1 MLRVIAGVN
10 LFAAIVHLVFWGM
23 AFIHFRDGL
32 TLSSPVP
39 AALATTFGI
48 GVADLVWSV
57 PLLVVGS
64 IGVMQRRA
72 AGWLSAQLANGLYF
86 YSMTF
91 ILVRDTLTG
100 DFKPGSY
107 LFMPFTLFAFW
118 ALWGLWKRRD
128 EFPGL
133 CGASQA

>member
-1 MLRVIAGVN
+1 MIKFIAGVN
-10 LFAAIVHLVFWGM
+10 FVAAMVHLLFWGLV
-23 AFIHFRDGL
+23 AFHFWDL
-32 TLSSPVP
+32 VFDAAPT

-57 PLLVVGS
+57 PLLLIGS
-64 IGVMQRRA
+64 IGLMRQHA
-72 AGWLSAQLANGLYF
+72 FGWLCAQMANGLYF

-91 ILVRDTLTG
+91 ILVRDGLTG

-118 ALWGLWKRRD
+118 AAWALWSRRHLFFVPS
-128 EFPGL
+128 FPRP
-133 CGASQA
+133 